1 MQKHIKKG
9 EKIMSGK
16 ITNFLREYVFIIST
30 ILLIVGL
37 LLFFMGIIWFFA
49 KDLPLGFYTDII
61 NNLEDWNFYILIV
74 GFVALATGVIYLYRF
89 IVNKKF
95 LLEEIKTNKRSE
107 FLKKHNELKNKIRHM
122 PSKYRKILKDK
133 EEELKIK

>member
-1 MQKHIKKG
+1 
-9 EKIMSGK
+9 MSGK

-37 LLFFMGIIWFFA
+37 ILFFMGVIWFFA

-61 NNLEDWNFYILIV
+61 NNLGDWNFYILIL
-74 GFVALATGVIYLYRF
+74 GFIALATGVIYLYRF
-89 IVNKKF
+89 FVNKKF
-95 LLEEIKTNKRSE
+95 LMEEIKTNKRSE

-122 PSKYRKILKDK
+122 PSKYRKILRDK